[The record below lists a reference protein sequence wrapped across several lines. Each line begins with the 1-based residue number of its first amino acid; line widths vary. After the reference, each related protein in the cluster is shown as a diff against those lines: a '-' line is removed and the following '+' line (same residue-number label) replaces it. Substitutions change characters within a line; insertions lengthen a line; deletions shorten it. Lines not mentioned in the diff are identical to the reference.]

1 MLKVVF
7 FDHKQDKMHGI
18 SQDSEAS
25 TGAVE
30 MNALPKIGE
39 TVRHGVTSH
48 LVVDVIHFVN
58 NERYD
63 ARVDLDG

>member
-7 FDHKQDKMHGI
+7 FDCNQDKMHEI
-18 SQDSEAS
+18 SLDAEAS

-30 MNALPKIGE
+30 MNALPRIGE
-39 TVRHGVTSH
+39 TVRHGITSH
-48 LVVDVIHFVN
+48 KVVDVVHFVN

-63 ARVDLDG
+63 VRVDLEG